1 MSAGDCQVNNT
12 KINFKLIQITL
23 FIFFFLSRN
32 APEKIKTVF
41 RTNICICA
49 MTKYISIIPTD

>member
-23 FIFFFLSRN
+23 FIFFFLV
-32 APEKIKTVF
+32 KK
-41 RTNICICA
+41 RT
-49 MTKYISIIPTD
+49 